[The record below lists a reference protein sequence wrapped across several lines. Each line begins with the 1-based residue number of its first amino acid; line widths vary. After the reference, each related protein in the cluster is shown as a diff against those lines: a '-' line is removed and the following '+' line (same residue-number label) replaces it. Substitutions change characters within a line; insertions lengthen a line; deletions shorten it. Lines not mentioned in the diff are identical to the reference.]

1 LNSPSTVLSN
11 AGPLIALGKLNRL
24 DLLADLYGE
33 VQIPLWKDFNS
44 LPSEAQQ
51 QVADFIAFLRT
62 RYQGPSRKKRG
73 EATDLVSEAFIGMWS
88 DRAEMEDGSQWVREV
103 RKREWM

>member
-1 LNSPSTVLSN
+1 
-11 AGPLIALGKLNRL
+11 
-24 DLLADLYGE
+24 

-62 RYQGPSRKKRG
+62 LYQRPSRKRKG
-73 EATDLVSEAFIGMWS
+73 EATDLAGEAFIGMWS